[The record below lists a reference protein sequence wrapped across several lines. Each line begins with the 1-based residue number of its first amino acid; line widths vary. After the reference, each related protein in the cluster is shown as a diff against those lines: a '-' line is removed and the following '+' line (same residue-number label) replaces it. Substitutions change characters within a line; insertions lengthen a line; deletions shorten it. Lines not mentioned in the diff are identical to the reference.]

1 MVSVVVCFMD
11 SSAGYIMTS
20 FNNLN
25 DLWWG
30 YSGTAGG
37 ASPCHDTGCQCFTS
51 FSQKGCFTEREI
63 QNTMSRLHRNDMMND
78 TCVFVR
84 RRQTK
89 GEIDLTIRS
98 KSERGRDTDLQT
110 GRDRQWLRHF
120 FLVQLRNAP
129 ILCLLHLLLRF
140 GQHPKLMVIII
151 AVTLHRPCWCS
162 RKGAVWH
169 RLRKHCSCLTKH
181 AFSYGTEMSGVTPIN
196 GGQENTEGLCCCL
209 GREKV
214 ASRWPIFSL

>member
-1 MVSVVVCFMD
+1 MFFLLLPGVSRRTSATWPSSNTRPSLRIRMVSVVVCFMD

-89 GEIDLTIRS
+89 SEIDLTIRS

-120 FLVQLRNAP
+120 FFGPAKKCPNSLFAASAPPLWATSKINGDHYRSHATQTLLVQPERSGLTPAP
-129 ILCLLHLLLRF
+129 
-140 GQHPKLMVIII
+140 Q
-151 AVTLHRPCWCS
+151 TL
-162 RKGAVWH
+162 
-169 RLRKHCSCLTKH
+169 
-181 AFSYGTEMSGVTPIN
+181 
-196 GGQENTEGLCCCL
+196 
-209 GREKV
+209 
-214 ASRWPIFSL
+214 